1 VLVPQL
7 LRHEA
12 MTLLGDS
19 PALILVREVVTDDV
33 WQVVKRRLDEVLAGD
48 EGRRLPQRLGDDER
62 LVAHPEDQPLARQL
76 SGLPG
81 EVEEDAGSVQKN
93 RSGHPPIALV
103 APAPLLDHVDPPPAQ
118 ETKRTLSPRDIE
130 RAEEKDVDVPLER
143 EVTPQP
149 GPEAERDLVR
159 RFALLGEE
167 VLSLRRRHAE
177 QVGKPLQV
185 QAAEPPDV
193 RVRVGRARVAQ
204 NDVRDLAEV
213 GARPRET
220 GDRRRR
226 ERLRVP
232 DGDKRATLGG
242 RLLELAAQL
251 REPVRVPQDEERRRL
266 GELGVSVHAEG
277 HAGAGLLE
285 RLGELGSEAASDRE
299 RDRELSLRGILGQML
314 QILAVFQVLVAIALT
329 VLVLMH
335 SGRDTGFGG
344 LGFTPMSHG
353 GQHVVERNLTRLTVV
368 VAIIF
373 TVNTVALFYL
383 L

>member
-1 VLVPQL
+1 MFVY
-7 LRHEA
+7 
-12 MTLLGDS
+12 
-19 PALILVREVVTDDV
+19 
-33 WQVVKRRLDEVLAGD
+33 
-48 EGRRLPQRLGDDER
+48 
-62 LVAHPEDQPLARQL
+62 
-76 SGLPG
+76 
-81 EVEEDAGSVQKN
+81 
-93 RSGHPPIALV
+93 
-103 APAPLLDHVDPPPAQ
+103 
-118 ETKRTLSPRDIE
+118 
-130 RAEEKDVDVPLER
+130 
-143 EVTPQP
+143 
-149 GPEAERDLVR
+149 
-159 RFALLGEE
+159 
-167 VLSLRRRHAE
+167 
-177 QVGKPLQV
+177 
-185 QAAEPPDV
+185 
-193 RVRVGRARVAQ
+193 RVSRARVAQ
-204 NDVRDLAEV
+204 NDLRDLAGV

-232 DGDKRATLGG
+232 DGDERATLGG

-251 REPVRVPQDEERRRL
+251 REPVRVPQDEEHRRL

-277 HAGAGLLE
+277 HAAAGLLE